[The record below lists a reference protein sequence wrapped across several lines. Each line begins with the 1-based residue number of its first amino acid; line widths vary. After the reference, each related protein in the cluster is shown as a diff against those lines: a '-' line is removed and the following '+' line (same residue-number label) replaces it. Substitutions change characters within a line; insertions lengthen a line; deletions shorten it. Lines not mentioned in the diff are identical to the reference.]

1 VGVNIELPE
10 VPKSM
15 KANKA
20 FGRKVL
26 TGAAIVFGVLLLFS
40 SFTTVEN
47 GHVGLRKTMGKV
59 DSNVLEPGFHFKIPF
74 IQQIIEINVQVQ
86 KSEADT
92 QASSSDLQVV
102 QSKIAVNYMI
112 NKDSAYKLYRDV
124 GLDFEAKI
132 IEPHLKDIFK
142 SVTAKYTPNA
152 LISKR
157 ELVAKEA
164 NELLYEDL
172 LKYYIVVKDIS
183 IVNFD
188 FSEAFNNSIEQKQV
202 AEQDAMKAENE
213 LKKAKI
219 DAQQK
224 VVQAQAEADATKTR
238 ADAELY
244 ATLQR
249 AKGNNQLAKSMNAN
263 VVNYE
268 FVKAWDGKMPTTW
281 GNGNLVNVLPAK

>member
-1 VGVNIELPE
+1 VDVNIELPE

-26 TGAAIVFGVLLLFS
+26 AGAAVVFGVLLLFS